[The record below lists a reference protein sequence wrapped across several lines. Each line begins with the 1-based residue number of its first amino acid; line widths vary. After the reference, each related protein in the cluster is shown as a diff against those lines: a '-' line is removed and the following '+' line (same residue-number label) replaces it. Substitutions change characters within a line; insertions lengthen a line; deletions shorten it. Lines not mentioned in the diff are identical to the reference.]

1 MIRGTLAAAGAALA
15 LSVGPAGAEPIRVV
29 VNGAPVHFAN
39 AQPTQVAGRVMIPLR
54 GVLEQV
60 GARRIEWRPGRQEV
74 LVAAP
79 TGRMR
84 LQIGSRTAL
93 VDGQPVML
101 DVPPM
106 ILQNTTMVPL
116 RFVSENMGA
125 RVDWLAGEQTVY
137 IATGTERVAGSRQR
151 LPADDRDPGFQSR
164 DRNDGF
170 RERPRRRE
178 VITRDPITRDP
189 IVREPQPRSS
199 YVTAL
204 YPRPG
209 ATVNDPRTE
218 VFARFRAQAPIE
230 FNSVR
235 IRVNGEDVTRDAQ
248 ITADGIRY
256 LPLDDLR
263 QGRNEVRLTFR
274 DTRGVET
281 SQEWYFIAP

>member
-1 MIRGTLAAAGAALA
+1 MIRGTLVAAGAALA
-15 LSVGPAGAEPIRVV
+15 LSAGVAGAEPIRVV
-29 VNGAPVHFAN
+29 VNGTPVHFDT

-79 TGRMR
+79 SGRMR
-84 LQIGSRTAL
+84 LQIGNRTAI
-93 VDGQPVML
+93 VDEQPVML

-116 RFVSENMGA
+116 RFVSENLGA
-125 RVDWLAGEQTVY
+125 RVDWLANTQTVY
-137 IATGTERVAGSRQR
+137 IATGTERVAGSRER
-151 LPADDRDPGFQSR
+151 LPADRLEPRYDGRDRDGVI
-164 DRNDGF
+164 

-178 VITRDPITRDP
+178 PIT
-189 IVREPQPRSS
+189 REPQPRSS

-209 ATVNDPRTE
+209 ATVNDARTE
-218 VFARFRAQAPIE
+218 IFARFRAQAPIE

-235 IRVNGEDVTRDAQ
+235 LTVNGDDVTRDAQ
-248 ITADGIRY
+248 ITADGVRF
-256 LPLDDLR
+256 LPVDDLR
-263 QGRNEVRLTFR
+263 EGRNEVRLSFR

>member
-1 MIRGTLAAAGAALA
+1 MIRGSLTAAAAALA
-15 LSVGPAGAEPIRVV
+15 LCAGVAGAEPIRVV

-54 GVLEQV
+54 GVLERL
-60 GARRIEWRPGRQEV
+60 GASRIQWRPQQQAV
-74 LVAAP
+74 VVNAP

-84 LQIGSRTAL
+84 LEIGSRTAM
-93 VDGQPVML
+93 VDGQPVLL

-116 RFVSENMGA
+116 RFVSENLGA
-125 RVDWLAGEQTVY
+125 RVDWLANTQTVY
-137 IATGTERVAGSRQR
+137 IATGSDRVAGSRQR
-151 LPADDRDPGFQSR
+151 LPAGNLDPAFE
-164 DRNDGF
+164 DRNRDGGV

-178 VITRDPITRDP
+178 PVTR
-189 IVREPQPRSS
+189 ESQPQSS

-235 IRVNGEDVTRDAQ
+235 LRVNGDDVTRDAQ
-248 ITADGIRY
+248 ITADGVRY
-256 LPLDDLR
+256 LPYDDLR
-263 QGRNEVRLTFR
+263 EGRNEVRLTFR